1 MDELQSALLVWAAL
15 TSLFLLAAG
24 LIWWR
29 RRPRHQT
36 MPRAPKPAR
45 ELRFPSLS
53 RARREPI
60 PEVEIAPSRLA
71 RIKATPAEPREAEP
85 FAPPEQTPPPPTLEQ
100 TLDAMAG
107 EVEALAG
114 PRESEGDTAV
124 RVRLVPQIPLRD
136 EIQTHSRLG
145 GRPRLPDALDW
156 PCIDGV
162 KGDFLA
168 QIACA
173 DLPPDLWDGLG
184 PRKGW
189 LAFFAHP
196 VTGEA
201 VALHLTEEG
210 PPRDVPQGAG
220 DAIFAPHGG
229 IGFGDLAALAVC
241 AFPEWPVDVVAVRA
255 GDPDPRDEAAPGDAT
270 DAAEYDIA
278 DPAFH
283 PFDWD
288 SLRLMATV
296 LDRRLARLVGGG
308 EANRAAAAS
317 AAEIVAIIRDS
328 ADQHPFTAAD
338 ATAVM
343 AALHAIR
350 WVPDAAAGPALP
362 LTRHDPRAPLWVHD
376 YRALLF
382 DHAKHAWCA
391 DPSRLSA
398 PARAWFEPLWQD
410 LAAREMAA
418 MGPPVLPVPGFDPER
433 DAVLL
438 ELPTSGLM
446 SRRIGE
452 REGALLVTIR
462 KADLAAGDFSKVRTL
477 RTR

>member
-1 MDELQSALLVWAAL
+1 MDDLQSALLAWTAITV
-15 TSLFLLAAG
+15 LFLLAAG

-36 MPRAPKPAR
+36 IPRAPKQVR
-45 ELRFPSLS
+45 ELRLPSLP
-53 RARREPI
+53 RTRREAI

-71 RIKATPAEPREAEP
+71 RIKATPVEPRAADPFVPPEP
-85 FAPPEQTPPPPTLEQ
+85 APPPAALER
-100 TLDAMAG
+100 TLDAMAS
-107 EVEALAG
+107 EVEARAAEG
-114 PRESEGDTAV
+114 PIDDTAV

-136 EIQTHSRLG
+136 AIQTRSRLG
-145 GRPRLPDALDW
+145 GRPRLPAALDW
-156 PCIDGV
+156 PRIDGV

-184 PRKGW
+184 PREGW
-189 LAFFAHP
+189 LAVFAHP
-196 VTGEA
+196 MTGEA
-201 VALHLTEEG
+201 IILHLAEDG
-210 PPRDVPQGAG
+210 PPREAPQGAG

-229 IGFGDLAALAVC
+229 VGFGDFAALAVR
-241 AFPEWPVDVVAVRA
+241 AFPEWPVDVVAVRP
-255 GDPDPRDEAAPGDAT
+255 GDSDPRDEAAPGDMT
-270 DAAEYDIA
+270 DAADYDIA

-288 SLRLMATV
+288 SLRLMAAV

-308 EANRAAAAS
+308 EANRAAAEN

-362 LTRHDPRAPLWVHD
+362 LTRHDPRAPLWVHE

-398 PARAWFEPLWQD
+398 PARAYFEPLWQD

-418 MGPPVLPVPGFDPER
+418 MGPPALPLPGFDPER
-433 DAVLL
+433 EAVLL

-452 REGALLVTIR
+452 EEGALLLIIR

>member
-1 MDELQSALLVWAAL
+1 MDDLQSALLAWTAITV
-15 TSLFLLAAG
+15 LFLLAAG

-29 RRPRHQT
+29 RRPRQET
-36 MPRAPKPAR
+36 IPRTPKQAR
-45 ELRFPSLS
+45 EPWLPSLP

-71 RIKATPAEPREAEP
+71 RIKATPAEPRAADT
-85 FAPPEQTPPPPTLEQ
+85 FVPPEPALSPPTLER
-100 TLDAMAG
+100 TLDAMAS
-107 EVEALAG
+107 EVETLAAEQ
-114 PRESEGDTAV
+114 PESDTAV
-124 RVRLVPQIPLRD
+124 RVRLVPQVPLRD
-136 EIQTHSRLG
+136 AIQTHSRLG
-145 GRPRLPDALDW
+145 GRPRLPTALDW
-156 PCIDGV
+156 PRIDGV

-184 PRKGW
+184 PREGW

-196 VTGEA
+196 VTGE
-201 VALHLTEEG
+201 VIALHLTEEG
-210 PPRDVPQGAG
+210 PPRDAPQDAG
-220 DAIFAPHGG
+220 EAIFAPHGG
-229 IGFGDLAALAVC
+229 IGFGDLAALAVR
-241 AFPEWPVDVVAVRA
+241 AFPEWPVDIVAVRP
-255 GDPDPRDEAAPGDAT
+255 GDPDPRDETAPGDAT
-270 DAAEYDIA
+270 DGADYDIA

-288 SLRLMATV
+288 SMRLMAMV
-296 LDRRLARLVGGG
+296 LDRRLARLRGGG
-308 EANRAAAAS
+308 EANRAAAKS

-328 ADQHPFTAAD
+328 TDQHPFTAAD

-350 WVPDAAAGPALP
+350 WVPDPATGPALP

-398 PARAWFEPLWQD
+398 PARAYFEPLWQD

-418 MGPPVLPVPGFDPER
+418 MGPPALRVPGFDPDR

-452 REGALLVTIR
+452 EGTLLLTIR
-462 KADLAAGDFSKVRTL
+462 KADLAAGDFSKTRTL